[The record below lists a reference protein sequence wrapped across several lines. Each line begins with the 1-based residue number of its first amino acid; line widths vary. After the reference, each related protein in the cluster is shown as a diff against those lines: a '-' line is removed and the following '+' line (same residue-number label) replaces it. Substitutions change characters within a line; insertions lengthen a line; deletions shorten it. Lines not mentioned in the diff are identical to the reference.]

1 STGKSEWLAT
11 FENGAMWFVAMLDC
25 EGWGPAGFVGFA
37 VDGIG
42 DAESGRFLICFSA
55 PEFNFICDGWIVK
68 GIGFD
73 AEFFD
78 EKSAFAKEAGS
89 AIHQIGIGQ
98 GLETKAADVS

>member
-1 STGKSEWLAT
+1 MGFEPGIVVLVFGLVDDDFHARSTGKSEWLAT

-37 VDGIG
+37 VNGIG

-78 EKSAFAKEAGS
+78 EKSA
-89 AIHQIGIGQ
+89 
-98 GLETKAADVS
+98 